1 MEFNTSMAVWVGMIA
16 LLGIATETASIMMV
30 YLDQGYETWRKEGRI
45 HSVADLI
52 DMAVESATLRV
63 RPLVMTVGMN
73 IVGLIPVM
81 VDTGVG
87 SDVAK
92 RVAAPLWGGLISL
105 TILTLAVIPAFYV
118 IWRGFQLRRAL
129 PDGPPVEG
137 GDAAGRLRTGGDPQ
151 PEASPARTSSRDGPL

>member
-1 MEFNTSMAVWVGMIA
+1 MAVALGVRGVLVSVPARREAGAWGRPPRRRSRWDSWVGMIA

-73 IVGLIPVM
+73 IVGLIPVL
-81 VDTGVG
+81 VRGISHLDF
-87 SDVAK
+87 
-92 RVAAPLWGGLISL
+92 GLRQHEHSSSQEKSSGL
-105 TILTLAVIPAFYV
+105 K
-118 IWRGFQLRRAL
+118 
-129 PDGPPVEG
+129 
-137 GDAAGRLRTGGDPQ
+137 GR
-151 PEASPARTSSRDGPL
+151 